1 MAIADRK
8 ERALRERELLI
19 LEQADDLLRLH
30 GYLGLNLDELA
41 ERIEYSKATIY
52 NHYQSKEDLILGVV
66 IMHLQTRIEFFN
78 RALTF
83 EGHSRERMFAVGI
96 ADQILAQL
104 YPHGFSLMQLSQTQ
118 SLWEK
123 AAPERQAAFFAVS
136 GGCMVVPSEI
146 IRQARAGGDLD
157 GSSPS
162 DEHILTGLLS
172 LAKGAHLLGDG
183 EKYFPEDAGLRP
195 LTTLNDNFQVFLDGA
210 HWKPL
215 RTELDYKATEQRI
228 LDQCFADETKRAA
241 KRWKN

>member
-19 LEQADDLLRLH
+19 LEHADDLLRLH

-52 NHYQSKEDLILGVV
+52 NHYQSKEDLMLGVV
-66 IMHLQTRIEFFN
+66 ILHLERRAEFFS

-83 EGHSRERMFAVGI
+83 DGNSRERMFVVGI

-104 YPHGFSLMQLSQTQ
+104 YPHGFSLMQLIQTQ

-123 AAPERQAAFFAVS
+123 AAPKRQEEFFKHS
-136 GGCMVVPSEI
+136 GGCMQVPGEL
-146 IRQARAGGDLD
+146 IRQAHAAGDLGD
-157 GSSPS
+157 SSPS
-162 DEHILTGLLS
+162 DQHILTGLIS

-183 EKYFPEDAGLRP
+183 DKYFPAESGLRP
-195 LTTLNDNFQVFLDGA
+195 LDTLNDNFQVYLDGA
-210 HWKPL
+210 QWKPL
-215 RTELDYKATEQRI
+215 RSDWDYKESEKRI
-228 LDQCFADETKRAA
+228 LEQVFAEETRRIAEA
-241 KRWKN
+241 